1 MLGIFAI
8 SPSACVLFSFSQLV
22 VTAALTAQVREV
34 HDLDKHARPSGE
46 VLRALASTGVRVV
59 LLIREAS
66 LEPRVVDGVY
76 QILAQVGVHG
86 DGTLLLRTGLLGDV
100 L

>member
-1 MLGIFAI
+1 M
-8 SPSACVLFSFSQLV
+8 
-22 VTAALTAQVREV
+22 TAALTAQIGEV
-34 HDLDKHARPSGE
+34 HNLHNHARPASE